1 MEAEAMRIVVIQQ
14 GRLRDRQV
22 ETLRDEYVKRFG
34 RFGSLTI
41 LEKEPKG
48 DEPLWP
54 RSARWRVLLDER
66 GETPTSVQF
75 AEKLRKWTMAHGEVA
90 FLIGD
95 AFTTHAPSA
104 ALADARLALGPM
116 TLPHQLAHLLLVE
129 QLYRAAT
136 IHAGTGYHHA

>member
-1 MEAEAMRIVVIQQ
+1 MRLVVIQQ
-14 GRLRDRQV
+14 GRLRDKQV
-22 ETLRDEYVKRFG
+22 EALRDEYVKRFG

-41 LEKEPKG
+41 SEKEPKG

-54 RSARWRVLLDER
+54 RSARWKVVLDER

-75 AEKLRKWTMAHGEVA
+75 AERLKKWTMTHGEVA

-95 AFTTHAPSA
+95 AFTTHKPTADSA
-104 ALADARLALGPM
+104 DFRLALGPM
-116 TLPHQLAHLLLVE
+116 TLPHQLAHLVLVE

-136 IHAGTGYHHA
+136 ILAGTGYHHA

>member
-1 MEAEAMRIVVIQQ
+1 MRLVVIQQ

-22 ETLRDEYVKRFG
+22 ETLRDEYVKRFA

-41 LEKEPKG
+41 HEKEPKG

-54 RSARWRVLLDER
+54 RSARWRVVLDER
-66 GETPTSVQF
+66 GELLTSVQL
-75 AEKLRKWTMAHGEVA
+75 AERLRKWTMAHGEVA

-95 AFTTHAPSA
+95 AFTTHPAST
-104 ALADARLALGPM
+104 ALADSRLALGPL
-116 TLPHQLAHLLLVE
+116 TLPHQLAHLILIE

-136 IHAGTGYHHA
+136 IIAGTGYHHA